1 MRKHKFTKKQELSKK
16 MSSPRKSP
24 CKDMSPRKKMKTE
37 EKRRSMTLP
46 EKILTNWAVGLKKP
60 EVEPGQMLCV
70 KAQWTLA
77 CEITWKSMDKTYQVC

>member
-1 MRKHKFTKKQELSKK
+1 
-16 MSSPRKSP
+16 
-24 CKDMSPRKKMKTE
+24 
-37 EKRRSMTLP
+37 MTLP